1 MNSYRIKFSFSLN
14 CSLKHLYCESKYE
27 ILKGYRVCW
36 VEREIFQ
43 FSYCQCQTFSEIGS
57 DSPAMCVYVIYIYI
71 HVHIHILY
79 VYIKYMEWNLSLMLR
94 LQSELFS
101 PISRMS
107 KRTLHVNLTHCH
119 SCKMLFHYISNSLVY
134 FS

>member
-71 HVHIHILY
+71 YTRTYTYIVR
-79 VYIKYMEWNLSLMLR
+79 VYKIYGMEP
-94 LQSELFS
+94 E
-101 PISRMS
+101 
-107 KRTLHVNLTHCH
+107 
-119 SCKMLFHYISNSLVY
+119 SNAT
-134 FS
+134 FAE